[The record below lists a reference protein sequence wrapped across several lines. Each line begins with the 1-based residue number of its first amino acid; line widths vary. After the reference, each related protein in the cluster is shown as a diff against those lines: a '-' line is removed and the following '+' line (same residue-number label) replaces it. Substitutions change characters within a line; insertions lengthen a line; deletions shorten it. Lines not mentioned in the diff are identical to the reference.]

1 MKTRIVFLLL
11 LFVSIAAVLPLLR
24 PGFIPTHDGEYH
36 LIRFYEFE
44 TMLRSGYWFP
54 RWAPGLN
61 SGYGLPLFNF
71 HYPLPNYIG
80 VFFHFLGWSLTDS
93 FKLALAVGYLAAGFF
108 CYVWLSK
115 IFGKFSGTVGT
126 IAFLFIPYWFVE
138 LYVRGSIGEVIF
150 MAWFMLVL
158 ASSERGKGIFVSLAT
173 AGMILSHNILSVVFF
188 PIVVIYLLMRRWRYL
203 GYMLL
208 GLGLSAYF
216 WIPAILE
223 RTDMVGLNVVNFR
236 EHYPELSQLLI
247 PSWGTNFSRVG
258 VPDGE
263 MSQQL
268 GVMAVVAAIL
278 AFVCTMFEKTQWL
291 KILASGGLLLLL
303 CIVLLMQT
311 ITLPLWEFFSVLQF
325 VQYPWRVLA
334 VVMPLTG
341 FFVAYV
347 TYRIRSRWVAVG
359 LAILCVVFSFPYMK
373 PVTYG
378 PRDDSYYLSRRE
390 FTDGTSS
397 IGNSFSTVWSPWK
410 SSRAVYPV
418 EVVRGKGTITVQAQ
432 TPLSVRVVGDIKKD
446 AVVRV
451 NRLYFPGWVVLI
463 DKNKQPIDYKEDGTI
478 SFQVSKGVR
487 TVEVLFTETPVR
499 VGADLISIASLSYLI
514 GLGILRRYAYR
525 H

>member
-1 MKTRIVFLLL
+1 MKTKIVFLILML
-11 LFVSIAAVLPLLR
+11 ASIAAVLPLLR

-80 VFFHFLGWSLTDS
+80 VFFHALGWNLTDS
-93 FKLALAVGYLAAGFF
+93 FKLALAAGYLSAGLF

-115 IFGKFSGTVGT
+115 IFGKFSGAVGT
-126 IAFLFIPYWFVE
+126 IAFLFVPYWFVE

-150 MAWFMLVL
+150 MAWFMLLL
-158 ASSERGKGIFVSLAT
+158 AAVEHQREIVISLAT
-173 AGMILSHNILSVVFF
+173 AGMILSHNILSIVFF
-188 PIVVIYLLMRRWRYL
+188 PIVVIYLFIRRWRYL
-203 GYMLL
+203 GYAMM

-223 RTDMVGLNVVNFR
+223 RNFMVGLNVVNFR
-236 EHYPELSQLLI
+236 EHFPELSQLLI
-247 PSWGTNFSRVG
+247 PSWGTNFSQVG

-268 GVMAVVAAIL
+268 GVIAVVAAFL
-278 AFVCTMFEKTQWL
+278 AFVCNIFERKRWL
-291 KILASGGLLLLL
+291 KILVSGGLVLFLFV
-303 CIVLLMQT
+303 ILLMQT

-325 VQYPWRVLA
+325 VQYPWRLLV
-334 VVMPLTG
+334 VVMPLAG

-347 TYRIRSRWVAVG
+347 SYRIRARWVAIG
-359 LAILCVVFSFPYMK
+359 LAILCIGFSLQYMNPVVYMD
-373 PVTYG
+373 
-378 PRDDSYYLSRRE
+378 RDDAYYLSRRE

-397 IGNSFSTVWSPWK
+397 LGNSFSTVWSPWK
-410 SSRAVYPV
+410 SSRAAQSV
-418 EVVRGKGTITVQAQ
+418 EVLQGKGTIIVQTQ
-432 TPLSVRVVGDIKKD
+432 TPLTMRAVADIEED
-446 AVVRV
+446 AVIRL
-451 NRLYFPGWVVLI
+451 NRLYFPGWVVMI
-463 DKNKQPIDYKEDGTI
+463 DGNKQLINYSEDGTI
-478 SFQVSKGVR
+478 FFSARKGVHAI
-487 TVEVLFTETPVR
+487 EVLFAETPIR
-499 VGADLISIASLSYLI
+499 VGADLISIVSLSCMM
-514 GLGILRRYAYR
+514 GLGILRRYAYC